1 MTERKKDFKVVV
13 RTMLEAYA
21 MGLSTAVGFTPDA
34 LYRYLFE

>member
-1 MTERKKDFKVVV
+1 MMGREKDFGVVAKA
-13 RTMLEAYA
+13 MLGAFA